1 MFPRKIKIVFVL
13 VVGAT
18 CLCSTGFRFA
28 SAQQTK
34 RPFTIT
40 DDIGIT
46 SFHTVGRTQVKIQF
60 SPDGNYFAVYAERER
75 LDVNRVEDSLRFY
88 RNQDVEDFVKHSDAS
103 QPPLPVWVVN
113 RSDMEGPVINDWRW
127 LVDSSGVAFL
137 EGGGDF
143 GPKRLVLADL
153 RKKKVEI
160 LTSAT
165 EPVED
170 FDVRDR
176 RHYVYTVADPAP
188 LQKLRE
194 EHQAPAM
201 VGTGRSIFQLLLPD
215 DPELKYDLLPRSYLW
230 AVVGTRH
237 FEVKTNGAPVVI
249 PLEGFGLALSPDGE
263 SLIAQLVVPEVPPS
277 WEELY
282 PPPAL
287 STSPNRIRAWRQDPT
302 SDYNSVCQYVRIHLQ
317 TGAVQSLTDAPVSS
331 SAGWSALGT
340 PSWSSDGEAVLLP
353 HTFLH
358 SEDQLP
364 SSPCVAVV
372 DLSSNTR
379 SCVETLTGRAEPSVE
394 GSHHLVTGAWFIGG
408 DRHRVMVNFSAR
420 PDHQVGNIEYR
431 SMAGDRWQVVGQSK
445 GQSQVAPNGLEIEVN
460 EAFDRPPTLVAKEKQ
475 LSRVIWDP
483 NPQLNDIDLVRPS
496 VYKWKDAEGRD
507 RRGGLYKPSSY
518 KLGQRYPLVIQTHG
532 FVESEFRP
540 SGLFPTAF
548 AAPELAAA
556 GIMVLQVADEDC
568 VTSKPDEG
576 LCAVSA
582 YEAAARQLISEGLV
596 DPERIGVIGFS
607 RTCFYVMEALT
618 FGSLQLKAASITDGI
633 MAGYSEYLF
642 FDRLSKELDSLMGA
656 RPFGEGLQQWLKR
669 SPGFNLDKVT
679 APLLVVGTGSRS
691 LLWMWQP
698 YAGLRYL
705 QKPVDL
711 IILDTD
717 EHVLTNPA
725 VRMESQGGTVDWF
738 RFWLKDE
745 EDPDPAKAEQYK
757 RWHELR
763 TLQEESDKAK

>member
-1 MFPRKIKIVFVL
+1 MFPRKAKIVFVL
-13 VVGAT
+13 VVAVPY
-18 CLCSTGFRFA
+18 LCSPDFTIA

-34 RPFTIT
+34 RPFTIA

-60 SPDGNYFAVYAERER
+60 SPDGKYFAVYAEKER
-75 LDVNRVEDSLRFY
+75 LDVNRVEDSLLFY
-88 RNQDVEDFVKHSDAS
+88 RNQDVEDFVKQSDAS
-103 QPPLPVWVVN
+103 QSPLPVWAVN
-113 RSDMEGPVINDWRW
+113 RSDREGPVINDWRW
-127 LVDSSGVAFL
+127 LADSSGVAFL

-143 GPKRLVLADL
+143 GSKRLVLVDL

-165 EPVED
+165 EPVQD

-176 RHYVYTVADPAP
+176 QHYVYTVADPVP

-194 EHQAPAM
+194 EYQAPAM
-201 VGTGRSIFQLLLPD
+201 VGTGHSIFQLLLPD
-215 DPELKYDLLPRSYLW
+215 DPELKYDLLPHSYLW
-230 AVVGTRH
+230 AVVGARH

-249 PLEGFGLALSPDGE
+249 PLEGLGLALSPDGQ
-263 SLIAQLVVPEVPPS
+263 SLIAQLVVPEVPTS
-277 WEELY
+277 WGDLY
-282 PPPAL
+282 PPPAF
-287 STSPNRIRAWRQDPT
+287 STSLNRLRAWRQDPT
-302 SDYNSVCQYVRIHLQ
+302 SDYNSVFQYVRIHLQ
-317 TGAVQSLTDAPVSS
+317 TGAVQSLTDAPVSG
-331 SAGWSALGT
+331 SAGWFALGS
-340 PSWSSDGEAVLLP
+340 PSWSSDGQAILLP

-358 SEDQLP
+358 SKDQLP
-364 SSPCVAVV
+364 SRPCVAVV
-372 DLSSNTR
+372 VLPSKTH
-379 SCVETLTGRAEPSVE
+379 SCVETLTDRTETGVH
-394 GSHHLVTGAWFIGG
+394 GSHHLVIGAWFVGG
-408 DRHRVMVNFSAR
+408 DKHRVTLNVSAS
-420 PDHQVGNIEYR
+420 PDHWVGNIEYR
-431 SMAGDRWQVVGQSK
+431 STADDTWDVVGQSK
-445 GQSQVAPNGLEIEVN
+445 GQPQVGPSGLTIEVD
-460 EAFDRPPTLVAKEKQ
+460 EAFDRPPTLVAKKDH

-483 NPQLNDIDLVRPS
+483 NPQLKDIDLVQAS
-496 VYKWKDAEGRD
+496 AYKWKDTEGRE

-518 KLGQRYPLVIQTHG
+518 KPGQLYPLVIQTHG

-556 GIMVLQVADEDC
+556 GIMVLQVDDEDC

-582 YEAAARQLISEGLV
+582 YKSAAQQLISEGLV
-596 DPERIGVIGFS
+596 DPERIGIIGFS
-607 RTCFYVMEALT
+607 RTCFYVMEVLT
-618 FGSLQLKAASITDGI
+618 FGSLHLKAASITDGI
-633 MAGYSEYLF
+633 MAGYPEYLF
-642 FDRLSKELDSLMGA
+642 FDQLGKTLDSLIGA
-656 RPFGEGLQQWLKR
+656 KPFGEGLQQWLKR

-698 YAGLRYL
+698 YAALRDL

-725 VRMESQGGTVDWF
+725 VRMASQGGTVDWF

-745 EDPDPAKAEQYK
+745 EDANPAKAEQYK
-757 RWHELR
+757 RWRELR
-763 TLQEESDKAK
+763 KLQEDGEKAK